1 MPAPRDVARDA
12 ELAAEMEA
20 EECWAA
26 QFDWQRHD
34 LEMDDA
40 RAAGDW
46 DRVHMLAGTAAYVRT
61 RFGAP
66 AERLRQLEVSRAVS
80 EACGGSEEDRRF
92 RNADYEYDSCQLDIR
107 DAEWRLCELEAQR
120 DVLRMAESD
129 AEMRAYDPAGQDE
142 LHNAAWQLAE
152 CDQRIA
158 KVETELEHLRD
169 RLGWLETQC
178 VDYAEKAEAKLEII
192 ARRHAMG
199 SVREPKPQKWT
210 VLTAHGMRGR
220 SRAARSGTQA
230 HQGSRRGTNSCAST
244 RGSPDDPDGD
254 LPPPAPG
261 PGARWQALLGAE
273 LKPEY
278 VSGCRLLLIERSSR

>member
-169 RLGWLETQC
+169 RLGWLENA
-178 VDYAEKAEAKLEII
+178 VRRLRREGRGEAGNHRAEACDGFRPRAEASEMDRPDCPRDAGTLSRRTE
-192 ARRHAMG
+192 RHASSPRLPPRDELLRLDSG
-199 SVREPKPQKWT
+199 LAGRPRRR
-210 VLTAHGMRGR
+210 LTAA
-220 SRAARSGTQA
+220 SARP
-230 HQGSRRGTNSCAST
+230 RR
-244 RGSPDDPDGD
+244 
-254 LPPPAPG
+254 
-261 PGARWQALLGAE
+261 
-273 LKPEY
+273 
-278 VSGCRLLLIERSSR
+278 